1 MENITELVDKI
12 TSIPLECIV
21 IKITAANLERDRRIW
36 PTSDAMRPAATG
48 RGGPETASSP
58 YGPRRADSHRTDT
71 SPTETHQVSG
81 EPSPVKA
88 ARLESPVDPSRF
100 ESVRVRPQPSRVE
113 SAPAESGRIRSISRW
128 RLTLSGGSLWTA
140 ITLGF
145 ILGKYQEKW
154 RSQRRSSFFKKTKQN
169 NFPPLSW
176 IYLSFEKKRW

>member
-81 EPSPVKA
+81 EPSPV
-88 ARLESPVDPSRF
+88 
-100 ESVRVRPQPSRVE
+100 E
-113 SAPAESGRIRSISRW
+113 SAPAEAGRIRSISRW

-140 ITLGF
+140 ITLGL

-154 RSQRRSSFFKKTKQN
+154 RSQRRSSFFKKAKQN